1 MSLNVSTLAQQ
12 IAAIEMIIEEQRKD
26 GAPSYNATMF
36 HALTAIAADLRARS
50 KLPNSAALAEL
61 EKVLFRMKA
70 GKTSHGWYD
79 EGKMIAVANVMV
91 ANWHTIRQALESFG
105 EKSSE

>member
-12 IAAIEMIIEEQRKD
+12 IEAIEQVIIAHRRRGEPA
-26 GAPSYNATMF
+26 GNAEMF
-36 HALTAIAADLRARS
+36 EALTAIAADLRARS
-50 KLPNSAALAEL
+50 KLPNSAALTEL

-79 EGKMIAVANVMV
+79 EGKMVAVANVVV
-91 ANWHTIRQALESFG
+91 ANWHVIRQALERF
-105 EKSSE
+105 SEAET